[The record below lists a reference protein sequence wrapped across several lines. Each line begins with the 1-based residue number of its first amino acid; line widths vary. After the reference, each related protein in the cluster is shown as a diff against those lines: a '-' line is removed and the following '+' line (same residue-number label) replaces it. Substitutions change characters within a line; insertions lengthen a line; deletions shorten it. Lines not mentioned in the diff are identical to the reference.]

1 MQQRLSRG
9 KFPTSH
15 LCLEGTFALFCA
27 SSKLLARDI
36 ALQGVFL
43 STVRMHLTLAQEAAP
58 QTAQH
63 CPVAVRR
70 NVSQAL
76 QCKGKLINWVDLL
89 HMMRNIARGTT
100 DPI

>member
-15 LCLEGTFALFCA
+15 LCLEGAFALFCA
-27 SSKLLARDI
+27 SSKLLARDM

-76 QCKGKLINWVDLL
+76 QCKGKLINWVDLV
-89 HMMRNIARGTT
+89 HTMQTSVNEESF
-100 DPI
+100 

>member
-1 MQQRLSRG
+1 
-9 KFPTSH
+9 
-15 LCLEGTFALFCA
+15 LEGTFALFCA
-27 SSKLLARDI
+27 SSKLLARDM

-76 QCKGKLINWVDLL
+76 QCKGKLINWVDL
-89 HMMRNIARGTT
+89 
-100 DPI
+100 PV

>member
-15 LCLEGTFALFCA
+15 LCLEGAFALFCA
-27 SSKLLARDI
+27 SSKLLARDM

-76 QCKGKLINWVDLL
+76 QCKGKLINWVDLVHTMQTSVNEESL
-89 HMMRNIARGTT
+89 
-100 DPI
+100 